1 MSILIPP
8 SLNSKVS
15 VLADWMELQ
24 ALSSPNKL
32 ATESDLLAISHI
44 DDELDEENDAIET
57 DARVEELI
65 DEIFSELVRRMDTSG
80 KQYPFDINES
90 GTILTLEKNC
100 SDGQYAYLFCLLV
113 SEWRRR
119 QIVPEQVFTPIVKS
133 VEDLFQICSTI
144 AAAGL
149 LNGCAISFGFP
160 RPDRSGFLE
169 ALKRTFEEGM
179 REGRV
184 VPIAEPGIESR
195 TKDGGIDIIAWRH
208 FPDGLPGK
216 LHLLGQCASGNNYP
230 EKSVGSFL
238 KSFFGDWFVCPP
250 GSQVL
255 EAIFIP
261 FMLEEGYNRL
271 KSESIIEARH
281 GRYLS
286 IARTMGIIVD
296 RCRMAYLVGTGMEIA
311 TANPSWVQCA
321 PEMKRVREWV
331 NSAETALCPT

>member
-8 SLNSKVS
+8 SLTSEVS

-32 ATESDLLAISHI
+32 TSESDILAISHI
-44 DDELDEENDAIET
+44 DDELDKENDSMET
-57 DARVEELI
+57 DARAEELI
-65 DEIFSELVRRMDTSG
+65 DEIFSELGRRIMISG
-80 KQYPFDINES
+80 DQYPFTINS
-90 GTILTLEKNC
+90 RGTILTLENDR

-119 QIVPEQVFTPIVKS
+119 QIVPKQVFTPIANS

-149 LNGCAISFGFP
+149 LNGCAMSFGFP
-160 RPDRSGFLE
+160 RPDNSGFLE

-179 REGRV
+179 CEGQV
-184 VPIAEPGIESR
+184 VPKARPGVESR
-195 TKDGGIDIIAWRH
+195 TKDGGIDVIAWRH

-216 LHLLGQCASGNNYP
+216 LHLLGQCASGHNYP
-230 EKSVGSFL
+230 EKSVRSYL
-238 KSFFGDWFVCPP
+238 KSFFGDWFVCEP
-250 GSQVL
+250 GSHVL

-261 FMLEEGYNRL
+261 FMLEQSYTRL
-271 KSESIIEARH
+271 KSESKIEARH

-286 IARTMGIIVD
+286 MARTMGVIVD
-296 RCRMAYLVGTGMEIA
+296 RCRIAYLVETGMEIA
-311 TANPSWVQCA
+311 NIKPSWVQCA
-321 PEMKRVREWV
+321 SEMKRVRDWV
-331 NSAETALCPT
+331 NSAEIALCPT